1 MSKRTKVLVSL
12 LVAILLMV
20 AIPATMVMGQE
31 DEDETTTAPQLRMRD
46 AVLNK
51 VAEVLGISAED
62 LSAAF
67 EQAMEEQRDQ
77 IRSQA
82 TDNCS
87 AYPECAE
94 EFRERRAEKR
104 GSHCF
109 NEGFACRQG
118 YVLGS
123 QQAAS
128 GGCSVH
134 RGPCDRMYISSRAG
148 RGASAR
154 RPPPRARARGA

>member
-94 EFRERRAEKR
+94 EFRERRAEKQEMWQEKR
-104 GSHCF
+104 GQSFMGGRHM
-109 NEGFACRQG
+109 FAAPR
-118 YVLGS
+118 
-123 QQAAS
+123 
-128 GGCSVH
+128 
-134 RGPCDRMYISSRAG
+134 G
-148 RGASAR
+148 RGGPGQGQPAE
-154 RPPPRARARGA
+154 